1 MMLLHREGKYMV
13 KPPIGVSPSWYVIP
27 NRNKELADA
36 ISRFSTFDIENLA
49 TRNTKE
55 DLKAIIKWATEIK
68 MNCEILLEIN
78 EY

>member
-1 MMLLHREGKYMV
+1 MN

-27 NRNKELADA
+27 NRNKDLADA
-36 ISRFSTFDIENLA
+36 ISRFSTFDIQNNS

-55 DLKAIIKWATEIK
+55 DLEIIKKWAIEIK
-68 MNCEILLEIN
+68 MNCEILLETK